1 MSVLKYLDKKF
12 ELIVMAGF
20 LVLFTVL
27 MFANVVLRF
36 LFNGSIVWAY
46 ELCRYC
52 LVGSTFFSI
61 PIWIRRRSG
70 IRVDAVVTLLPK
82 KVQKT
87 LEIIIY
93 AVMIAFFLFLCAGAA
108 GVCGSVAASGQV
120 SASMQ
125 MPIKYLYGIA
135 VFCFALSAVRSAE
148 VLIEL
153 LRGFGHEEKEAKG
166 K

>member
-12 ELIVMAGF
+12 ELIIMAGF

-61 PIWIRRRSG
+61 PINRSTPLLTSG
-70 IRVDAVVTLLPK
+70 SPPVILTLLIP
-82 KVQKT
+82 
-87 LEIIIY
+87 
-93 AVMIAFFLFLCAGAA
+93 MAA
-108 GVCGSVAASGQV
+108 AC
-120 SASMQ
+120 SATSR
-125 MPIKYLYGIA
+125 I
-135 VFCFALSAVRSAE
+135 SS
-148 VLIEL
+148 
-153 LRGFGHEEKEAKG
+153 
-166 K
+166 